1 MKERLLVMNGQCI
14 VQREEGGEWVNH
26 KVRKA
31 RGLKPG
37 FYYLY
42 LAEPADKTRRHD
54 GLIVDVDGEN
64 VCQQVGNDFIS
75 HSRADFDQVS
85 DIGSQMSI
93 SYNADGKAT
102 ASADGVVK
110 ASCRPP
116 R

>member
-1 MKERLLVMNGQCI
+1 MKKRLLVMNGQCI
-14 VQREEGGEWVNH
+14 VQKEEGSEWVNH

-31 RGLKPG
+31 RRLKPG

-64 VCQQVGNDFIS
+64 VFQQVGKDFVS
-75 HSRADFDQVS
+75 HSRADFNQVP
-85 DIGSQMSI
+85 DIGTEKSV

-102 ASADGVVK
+102 VSDDGVETRRK
-110 ASCRPP
+110 
-116 R
+116 